1 MIRST
6 ARRLRLLWIVALVL
20 AVSGTA
26 WGVIRAF
33 SDNMVFFYSPSQ
45 ILAGEA
51 PSGRSL
57 RIGGMVEEGSIER
70 EPGSLTISFRITDM
84 GESIPVTYSGVLPD
98 LFREGK
104 GAVAQGELQNGV
116 FVASEILA
124 KHDENYM
131 PPKLKKD

>member
-1 MIRST
+1 MRSPT
-6 ARRLRLLWIVALVL
+6 RRRRLLWIAAIAL

-26 WGVIRAF
+26 YGVIRAF
-33 SDNMVFFYSPSQ
+33 NDNMVFFYTPTQ

-57 RIGGMVEEGSIER
+57 RIGGMVEAGSIER
-70 EPGSLTISFRITDM
+70 EPGTLNIRFRITDQDKT
-84 GESIPVTYSGVLPD
+84 IPVTYTGVVPD

-104 GAVAQGELQNGV
+104 GAVAQGELKGGV

-131 PPKLKKD
+131 PPKLKN

>member
-1 MIRST
+1 MIKSP
-6 ARRLRLLWIVALVL
+6 ARRRRLLWIAAIAL

-33 SDNMVFFYSPSQ
+33 SDNMVFFYTPTQ
-45 ILAGEA
+45 LLAGEA
-51 PSGRSL
+51 PGGRSL
-57 RIGGMVEEGSIER
+57 RIGGMVEAGSIER
-70 EPGSLTISFRITDM
+70 EPGTLNIRFRITDQQQTL
-84 GESIPVTYSGVLPD
+84 PVTYTGVLPD

-104 GAVAQGELQNGV
+104 GAVAQGELKNGV

-131 PPKLKKD
+131 PPKLGN

>member
-1 MIRST
+1 MRSPT
-6 ARRLRLLWIVALVL
+6 RRRRLLWIAAIAL

-26 WGVIRAF
+26 YGVIRAF
-33 SDNMVFFYSPSQ
+33 NDNMVFFYTPTQ

-57 RIGGMVEEGSIER
+57 RIGGMVEAGSIER
-70 EPGSLTISFRITDM
+70 EPGTLNIRFRITDQDKT
-84 GESIPVTYSGVLPD
+84 IPVTYTGVVPD

-104 GAVAQGELQNGV
+104 SAVAQGELKGGV

-131 PPKLKKD
+131 PPKLKN

>member
-1 MIRST
+1 MIKSP
-6 ARRLRLLWIVALVL
+6 ARRRRLLWIAAIAL

-33 SDNMVFFYSPSQ
+33 SDNMVFFYTPTQ
-45 ILAGEA
+45 LLAGEA
-51 PSGRSL
+51 PGGRSL
-57 RIGGMVEEGSIER
+57 RIGGMVEDGSIER
-70 EPGSLTISFRITDM
+70 EPGSLNIRFRITDQQQTV
-84 GESIPVTYSGVLPD
+84 PVTYTGVLPD

-104 GAVAQGELQNGV
+104 GAVAQGELKDGV

-131 PPKLKKD
+131 PPKLGN

>member
-1 MIRST
+1 MIKSP
-6 ARRLRLLWIVALVL
+6 ARRRRLLWIAAIAL

-33 SDNMVFFYSPSQ
+33 SDNMVFFYTPTQ
-45 ILAGEA
+45 LLAGEA
-51 PSGRSL
+51 PGGRSL
-57 RIGGMVEEGSIER
+57 RIGGMVEAGSIER
-70 EPGSLTISFRITDM
+70 EPGTLSIRFRITDQQQTV
-84 GESIPVTYSGVLPD
+84 PVTYTGVLPD

-104 GAVAQGELQNGV
+104 GAVAQGEMKNGV

-131 PPKLKKD
+131 PPKLKD

>member
-1 MIRST
+1 MIRSP
-6 ARRLRLLWIVALVL
+6 ARRRRLLWIAAIAL

-33 SDNMVFFYSPSQ
+33 SDNMVFFYTPTQ
-45 ILAGEA
+45 LLAGEA
-51 PSGRSL
+51 PGGRSL
-57 RIGGMVEEGSIER
+57 RIGGMVETGSIER
-70 EPGSLTISFRITDM
+70 EPGTLSIRFRITDQQQTV
-84 GESIPVTYSGVLPD
+84 PVTYTGVLPD

-104 GAVAQGELQNGV
+104 GAVAQGELKDGV

-131 PPKLKKD
+131 PPKLKN

>member
-1 MIRST
+1 MMKSP
-6 ARRLRLLWIVALVL
+6 ARRKRLFWIAGIAL

-33 SDNMVFFYSPSQ
+33 NDNMVFFYTPTQ
-45 ILAGEA
+45 LLAGEA
-51 PSGRSL
+51 PGGRSL
-57 RIGGMVEEGSIER
+57 RIGGMVETGSIER
-70 EPGSLTISFRITDM
+70 EPGTLTIRFRITDQDKTL
-84 GESIPVTYSGVLPD
+84 PVTYTGVLPD

-104 GAVAQGELQNGV
+104 GAVAQGELKNGV

-131 PPKLKKD
+131 PPKLKN

>member
-1 MIRST
+1 MIRSPI
-6 ARRLRLLWIVALVL
+6 RRRRLLWIAAIAL

-26 WGVIRAF
+26 YGVIRAF
-33 SDNMVFFYSPSQ
+33 NDNMVFFYTPTQ
-45 ILAGEA
+45 MLAGEA

-57 RIGGMVEEGSIER
+57 RIGGMVEAGSIER
-70 EPGSLTISFRITDM
+70 EPGTLNIRFRITD
-84 GESIPVTYSGVLPD
+84 ENKTIPVTYTGVVPD

-104 GAVAQGELQNGV
+104 GAVAQGELKDGV

-131 PPKLKKD
+131 PPKLKN